1 MSFWSDPVGS
11 ISDTLGGSKGL
22 DALALGALAVGTM
35 NPELLG
41 LGGTEAIT
49 DTVIPSAA
57 APAADTSAAAYDQV
71 LQAFQNPNALASA
84 GDGVQ
89 VASLDPA
96 AGLNSFNA
104 GVNSAAYTP
113 QAANYAIGPTSNGIT
128 ASGAGAANGLSI
140 TPSAASVGA
149 NGAASYG
156 LNAAG
161 TTSGG
166 VMGYFNSALD
176 WMSQNKTATAI
187 GGGILASKMGLLNK
201 GTSPGINTTY
211 TGPLTGYKLS
221 PNFKPG
227 GNANPTAIN
236 PSSYRNYQNNP
247 YTGSSG
253 GIASMAMGGVPGEMY
268 PQSNISNNIY
278 HAPTQ
283 MPTSANQMMGYQPS
297 NTPMAQPIANSMASG
312 GSTSGHYTDALSQE
326 LNQYINLATNPD
338 PFNTG
343 YGTAGGSSYGMGQ
356 GIVNNDDPDLRGKNP
371 YQRTQIMNAKLAG
384 VTGMQGLPQQNT
396 GALGALNL
404 APSTPSTPPTSA
416 AQGGIMNAYAGG
428 GVPGGFNLGGYSDG
442 GRLLKGP
449 GDGMSDNIPATI
461 AHKQPARLADGEF
474 VVPADVV
481 SHLGNGS
488 TDAGAKR
495 LYSMMDKVRE
505 ARTGSKEQGKE
516 IKAEKYLPA

>member
-49 DTVIPSAA
+49 DAVIPEATAASAA
-57 APAADTSAAAYDQV
+57 APTAASNVAALAPDQISALDGTSSLVGPGLTAPGGASSAGIGATSYFPD
-71 LQAFQNPNALASA
+71 ANALGTGASSPSYLQSVMGSGNPYALGTSGASA
-84 GDGVQ
+84 G
-89 VASLDPA
+89 
-96 AGLNSFNA
+96 
-104 GVNSAAYTP
+104 
-113 QAANYAIGPTSNGIT
+113 IGG
-128 ASGAGAANGLSI
+128 GAALGSGE
-140 TPSAASVGA
+140 AS
-149 NGAASYG
+149 
-156 LNAAG
+156 
-161 TTSGG
+161 G

-247 YTGSSG
+247 YSVTSGASG

-297 NTPMAQPIANSMASG
+297 NMPMAQPIANSMASG

-356 GIVNNDDPDLRGKNP
+356 GIVTNDDPDLRGKNP
-371 YQRTQIMNAKLAG
+371 YQRAQIMNAKLAG